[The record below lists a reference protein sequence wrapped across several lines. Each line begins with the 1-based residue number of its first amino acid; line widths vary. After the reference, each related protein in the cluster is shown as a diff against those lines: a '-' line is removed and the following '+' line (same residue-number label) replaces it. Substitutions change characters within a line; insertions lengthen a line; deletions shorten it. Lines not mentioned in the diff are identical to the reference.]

1 MKVIFLIKHKVPNQL
16 SVAWPCPL
24 HNIIWDGTPP
34 SASVYH
40 SSALALTVIR
50 WSWLPPELCESI
62 FQEHSLYQ
70 VWNKSPLV
78 HMPWGALL
86 FDTSGIPKFYFQIFL
101 FVLCSSGSR
110 PLKLWGFQTH
120 ANWTWV
126 KEWKNRATK
135 YQLNSGLLLK
145 ALKYP
150 NNQPV
155 TSSIQHS
162 IFP

>member
-1 MKVIFLIKHKVPNQL
+1 
-16 SVAWPCPL
+16 
-24 HNIIWDGTPP
+24 
-34 SASVYH
+34 
-40 SSALALTVIR
+40 
-50 WSWLPPELCESI
+50 
-62 FQEHSLYQ
+62 
-70 VWNKSPLV
+70 
-78 HMPWGALL
+78 
-86 FDTSGIPKFYFQIFL
+86 
-101 FVLCSSGSR
+101 
-110 PLKLWGFQTH
+110 
-120 ANWTWV
+120 V